1 MKSDK
6 KKRKMRQPV
15 AAIQGMPVRYEEFFR
30 NVKAQI
36 RKAQIKAS
44 LSVNRELILLY
55 LSIGKQILYRQKQE
69 GWGKSIVERLSKDL
83 GREFPGIKGFSPRN
97 LWDMRR
103 FYDSYKNDEKLRQL
117 VAEIPWGHNLV
128 LLNSI
133 KNIRERTWYIQKT
146 IEHGWSRNVLI
157 HQIES
162 GLYKRKGKAITNFR
176 KTLPS
181 SQSDLAH
188 QMIKDPYQFDFLT
201 IDED

>member
-1 MKSDK
+1 M
-6 KKRKMRQPV
+6 V
-15 AAIQGMPVRYEEFFR
+15 AVPIKIQGMPVGYEKFFR

-103 FYDSYKNDEKLRQL
+103 FYNSYKSDEKLRQL

-133 KNIRERTWYIQKT
+133 KNIRERVWYIQKT
-146 IEHGWSRNVLI
+146 IEGLKRYFVLKEKVI
-157 HQIES
+157 
-162 GLYKRKGKAITNFR
+162 
-176 KTLPS
+176 
-181 SQSDLAH
+181 
-188 QMIKDPYQFDFLT
+188 
-201 IDED
+201 